1 MNTETTQS
9 IHILLVDD
17 HALLREALREK
28 LEREREFVVVGE
40 AGDARSAMEL
50 MAATTPDVVVLDV
63 SLPDKS
69 GVELAREIR
78 ALCPDVRIVAFS
90 MHDEHHV
97 VAAMIKAGANGYVT
111 KTAERTAL
119 ARAIRE
125 TFAGKEYLSPDASA
139 SLVKKLH
146 EGGDEQ
152 AELTARERQV
162 LALLARGMRSQEAA
176 DTLHIS
182 PLTVDVHRRNIMR
195 KLGLHSIAKLTRYAI
210 REGIA
215 TP

>member
-1 MNTETTQS
+1 MNTEHIQP

-28 LEREREFVVVGE
+28 LEREQEFVVVGE
-40 AGDARSAMEL
+40 AGNAESAMQL
-50 MAATTPDVVVLDV
+50 IAANLPDVVVLDI

-69 GVELAREIR
+69 GVELAREIKQR
-78 ALCPDVRIVAFS
+78 YPAVRIVAFS

-97 VAAMIKAGANGYVT
+97 VAAMIKAGASGYVT
-111 KTAERTAL
+111 KTADRTAL
-119 ARAIRE
+119 AKAIRE
-125 TFAGKEYLSPDASA
+125 TAIGNEFLSPDASA
-139 SLVKKLH
+139 KLVRKMQ
-146 EGGDEQ
+146 ERGEER
-152 AELTARERQV
+152 AELTVRERQV
-162 LALLARGMRSQEAA
+162 LELLARGLRSQEVAN
-176 DTLHIS
+176 LLNIS

-195 KLGLHSIAKLTRYAI
+195 KLGLHSIAQLTRYAI